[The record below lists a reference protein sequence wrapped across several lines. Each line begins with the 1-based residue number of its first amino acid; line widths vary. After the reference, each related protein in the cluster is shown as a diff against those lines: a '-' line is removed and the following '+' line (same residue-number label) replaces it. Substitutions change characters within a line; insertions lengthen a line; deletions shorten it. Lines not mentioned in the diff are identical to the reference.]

1 MNPDP
6 KESLPR
12 EILEELMEEGAEAFR
27 SVLEKLLN
35 LAMGAVKLTDLRTY
49 SASWPLPKLDQRAY
63 LNRML
68 RLRWRPCA
76 RKKKTGSCAGLSY
89 VASTNERQLRVQ
101 SHGQR
106 QVQVV
111 SVRAAWMYL

>member
-35 LAMGAVKLTDLRTY
+35 LAMELERGEWLCHPLDDSRQQATGSPIRWPLGHRRSSIVGLIRLRT
-49 SASWPLPKLDQRAY
+49 RI
-63 LNRML
+63 
-68 RLRWRPCA
+68 
-76 RKKKTGSCAGLSY
+76 LS
-89 VASTNERQLRVQ
+89 S
-101 SHGQR
+101 
-106 QVQVV
+106 
-111 SVRAAWMYL
+111 

>member
-35 LAMGAVKLTDLRTY
+35 LAMEMERSEFLGAGPSRGR
-49 SASWPLPKLDQRAY
+49 ASRAIIPMASRARRWPRE
-63 LNRML
+63 
-68 RLRWRPCA
+68 W
-76 RKKKTGSCAGLSY
+76 
-89 VASTNERQLRVQ
+89 
-101 SHGQR
+101 
-106 QVQVV
+106 
-111 SVRAAWMYL
+111 AA